1 MMLHAIHPKL
11 PMRGKAETR
20 DFYVNQLGFEAP
32 NDFYP
37 DYLMVRKDNI
47 EIHFFL
53 YEELDP
59 KTNYGMCYIRTNDV
73 DALYAHAIKNKLPIP
88 ELGHLQEKPWRQ
100 KEFSLLDPCHNLL
113 TFGQA
118 L

>member
-1 MMLHAIHPKL
+1 MLLAIHPKL
-11 PMRGKAETR
+11 PMRNKSETKE
-20 DFYVNQLGFEAP
+20 FYVNQLGFEAP
-32 NDFYP
+32 HDFYP
-37 DYLMVRKDNI
+37 DYLMVHKDKI

-59 KTNYGMCYIRTNDV
+59 KTNYGMCYIRTHDV
-73 DALYAHAIKNKLPIP
+73 DALYAHALKNKLSIP

-100 KEFSLLDPCHNLL
+100 KEFSLLDPSHNLL

>member
-1 MMLHAIHPKL
+1 MLQSIHPKL
-11 PMRGKAETR
+11 PMRNKAETKA
-20 DFYVNQLGFEAP
+20 FYVDKLGFEAP
-32 NDFYP
+32 SDFYP
-37 DYLMVRKDNI
+37 DYLMVQKDKI

-59 KTNYGMCYIRTNDV
+59 QTNYGMCYIRLTDI
-73 DALYAHAIKNKLPIP
+73 DALYAYAIKNQLSIP
-88 ELGHLQEKPWRQ
+88 ELGHLEDKPWRQ
-100 KEFSLLDPCHNLL
+100 KEFALLDPSNNLL